1 MKLII
6 LWLINTVIVLPL
18 KTITYIFKL
27 IFKFINNIVTEI
39 TVYINEGC

>member
-18 KTITYIFKL
+18 KTITYILKL
-27 IFKFINNIVTEI
+27 LIIYTFIT
-39 TVYINEGC
+39 